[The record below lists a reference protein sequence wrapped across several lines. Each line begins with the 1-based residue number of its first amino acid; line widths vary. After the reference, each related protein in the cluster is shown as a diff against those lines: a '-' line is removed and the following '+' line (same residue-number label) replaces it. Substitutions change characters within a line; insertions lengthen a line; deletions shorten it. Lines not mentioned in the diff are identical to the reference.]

1 MQGVHTDEPADRI
14 LISAPR
20 FTNGG
25 PCGPSVISTISTLG
39 KLATLGNES
48 GNRPFAQGGESS
60 GVFVS
65 VDFGDD
71 AGNLNSAEDVKTVT
85 IALDSG
91 AVDHVIN
98 LDEEAKDGFG
108 DHVMEFDDFDLEV
121 RGELIGEE
129 AQRMGGFGS
138 FDDLLALVDSLSTIS
153 TGDLTE
159 LGWDA
164 TFDPTEL
171 DLGLDVENLDEVF
184 DATALANALGA
195 FGG

>member
-1 MQGVHTDEPADRI
+1 MVGMD
-14 LISAPR
+14 
-20 FTNGG
+20 
-25 PCGPSVISTISTLG
+25 
-39 KLATLGNES
+39 
-48 GNRPFAQGGESS
+48 
-60 GVFVS
+60 
-65 VDFGDD
+65 VD
-71 AGNLNSAEDVKTVT
+71 
-85 IALDSG
+85 ALTGFDI
-91 AVDHVIN
+91 DHVIN